1 MVTDL
6 EMKMGTAR
14 NRPSFLGGKLD
25 LRLCDCHMAS
35 ILHHFKPLRPCE
47 TGLFLSPVQVESS
60 RIPFCVWLV
69 HKCMKQTRDAQ
80 NMQLL
85 PTLRHERLQRERG
98 HFWKTIF
105 FRCSYNQNVEIM
117 SFTDRI
123 KDDLQRR
130 QTQVSY
136 LSSKILSVKHNVHA
150 FISDLTRHIKIMLV
164 FILYLSVFFGENIDF
179 GWCYILLETISTES
193 GFTQF

>member
-14 NRPSFLGGKLD
+14 KRPSFPGGKLD

-47 TGLFLSPVQVESS
+47 TGLFLSHVQVESS
-60 RIPFCVWLV
+60 RIPFWIWLV

-80 NMQLL
+80 KMQLL

-98 HFWKTIF
+98 HFWKKKIF
-105 FRCSYNQNVEIM
+105 FRCSYNQNVKIM
-117 SFTDRI
+117 SFTDSI

-150 FISDLTRHIKIMLV
+150 FISDLTKHIKIMLV
-164 FILYLSVFFGENIDF
+164 FILSVFGGKHWLWMVLYFTGD
-179 GWCYILLETISTES
+179 YIYWNWVT
-193 GFTQF
+193 FTQF